1 MQKDES
7 NRMFEGHSI
16 LRHDQLDI
24 DRAMLLVIDI
34 QEKILPLIG
43 GPERVV
49 ANSRKMIEAARVL
62 EIPVLATEQYPKG
75 LGYTVNT
82 LKKGLRASEAK
93 IVEKPAFS
101 CWAEPA
107 VREAMLA
114 LDRTQVI
121 IVGIETHVCVRQTV
135 LDLISRDY
143 ATFVCADAVGG
154 RGVLNHSIALDR
166 MRHAG
171 GVITTVEAVM
181 FELCG
186 RTDIPRFKPML
197 EIIKANPP
205 MDS

>member
-1 MQKDES
+1 MRSEA
-7 NRMFEGHSI
+7 RTHSI
-16 LRHDQLDI
+16 LRHDQLDV

-49 ANSRKMIEAARVL
+49 TNSRKMIEAAQVL
-62 EIPVLATEQYPKG
+62 DIPVLVTEQYPKG
-75 LGYTVNT
+75 LGHTVGA
-82 LKKGLRASEAK
+82 LQAELHASKAQV
-93 IVEKPAFS
+93 IEKPAFS

-107 VREAMLA
+107 VREAMLT

-121 IVGIETHVCVRQTV
+121 VVGIETHVCVQQTV
-135 LDLISRDY
+135 LDLLSRDY
-143 ATFVCADAVGG
+143 TTFVCADAVGG
-154 RGVLNHSIALDR
+154 RGALNHSLSLDR

-197 EIIKANPP
+197 EIIKASPP
-205 MDS
+205 VDS